1 MSIVTSLQQ
10 RRSYYH
16 IGKALPVPESRVVS
30 LVRELT
36 ALVPDAFDM
45 KSTRVV
51 VALGAKH
58 EALWDAV
65 YDAFGGQVA
74 REKLDGFQRG
84 AGTILYYYDEQTVRS
99 LQEKYPLYADSFP
112 NWAQQSSAMLQ
123 ISVWSGLRELRIGA
137 SLQHYNPVIDERVRA
152 LFDLPESYRLVAQM
166 PFGGMLTEPEPKRKE
181 DVDRRVRVER

>member
-1 MSIVTSLQQ
+1 MGIATSLSR
-10 RRSYYH
+10 RRSCYH
-16 IGKALPVPESRVVS
+16 IGRELPVPESRVVS

-51 VALGAKH
+51 VALGPKH
-58 EALWDAV
+58 DALWDAA

-74 REKLDGFQRG
+74 REKMDGFKRG
-84 AGTILYYYDEQTVRS
+84 AGTILYYYDEQTVRG
-99 LQEKYPLYADSFP
+99 LQDEYPLYADSFP

-123 ISVWSGLRELRIGA
+123 ISVWSGLRELGIGA
-137 SLQHYNPVIDERVRA
+137 SLQHYNPVIDAPLRA

-166 PFGGMLTEPEPKRKE
+166 PFGGILSEPEPKREE
-181 DVDRRVRVER
+181 DVGRRVRVER